1 MQILPK
7 KNPFFLK
14 TVVFDLDETLIHCN
28 ENMDVLSDVTLPI
41 TFPTGEVIEA
51 GINVRPYCIEMLKEI
66 SKYFEIIIF
75 TASHECYASKVIDH
89 LDPEH
94 LYVDHRLYKD

>member
-1 MQILPK
+1 MTK
-7 KNPFFLK
+7 KNPNLLK

-28 ENMDVLSDVTLPI
+28 QNMDLVSDVTLPI

-51 GINVRPYCIEMLKEI
+51 GINIRPYCTEMLKEI
-66 SKYFEIIIF
+66 SKFFEIIIF

-89 LDPEH
+89 IDPENYISH
-94 LYVDHRLYKD
+94 KLFKD